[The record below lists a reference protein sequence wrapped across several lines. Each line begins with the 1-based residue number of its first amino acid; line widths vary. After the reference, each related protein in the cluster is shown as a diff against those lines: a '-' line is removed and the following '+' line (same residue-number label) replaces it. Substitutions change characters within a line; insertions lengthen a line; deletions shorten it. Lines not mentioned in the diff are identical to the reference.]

1 MLAKDLEVF
10 NEMPF
15 YFWVKDEEGRYI
27 WVNRALNEMAGE
39 DITGKTD
46 DALPWAHDAEKL
58 RADDRKVLL
67 TGEPMFVN
75 EYIQQP
81 GKATLNVCKFVGDY
95 EGKRCTFGVSFV
107 IK

>member
-1 MLAKDLEVF
+1 MRAKDLEVL

-15 YFWVKDEEGRYI
+15 FFWVKDDEGKYI
-27 WVNRALNEMAGE
+27 WVNRALNEMAGQ

-46 DALPWAHDAEKL
+46 YELPWANDAEKL
-58 RADDRKVLL
+58 RADDMKVLL
-67 TGEPMFVN
+67 TGEHMFVE

-81 GKATLNVCKFVGDY
+81 GKASLNVCKFVGDY
-95 EGKRCTFGVSFV
+95 EGKRCAIGVSFV